1 MLGTFLSSLTKIM
14 IGAYPYWRHSKP
26 STAQRVYFANHSSH
40 LDTMTIWSSLDADL
54 RRVTRP
60 VAAKDYWGKGGI
72 RGIIARDALNVV
84 LIERSGQG
92 EEDPLAPLYEALDQG
107 DSLIIFP
114 EGTRRY
120 EAEPAAF
127 KSGLYH
133 LSRKY
138 PHIEYIPVYLDNTRR
153 SLPKGAL
160 LPLPVSCM
168 ATFGA
173 PLEIDLS
180 ESKEHFLERARQ
192 AVIDLSKPEGALPQD
207 FQYKKEKAADKKEKT
222 LEQTELGQLAEQEVT
237 ASIPIQPVVE
247 ESSPATLSESSQPIT
262 SKKGGEHV

>member
-14 IGAYPYWRHSKP
+14 IGAYAYWRHTTPSKN
-26 STAQRVYFANHSSH
+26 QRVYFANHSSH
-40 LDTMTIWSSLDADL
+40 LDTMAIWSSLDPEL
-54 RRVTRP
+54 RKITRP

-72 RGIIARDALNVV
+72 RGIIAKDALNVV
-84 LIERSGQG
+84 LIERSGNG
-92 EEDPLAPLYEALDQG
+92 EDDPLKPLYEALDQG

-120 EAEPAAF
+120 ETEPTAF

-133 LSRKY
+133 LSRRY
-138 PHIEYIPVYLDNTRR
+138 PHVEYIPVYLANTRR

-173 PLEIDLS
+173 PLEIDLE
-180 ESKEHFLERARQ
+180 ESKEEFLERARQ

-207 FQYKKEKAADKKEKT
+207 SYNRRKLKRGKFRSPDRVNSHISEKATEDTVSTAVGQESHQVEVQPQGEKN
-222 LEQTELGQLAEQEVT
+222 V
-237 ASIPIQPVVE
+237 
-247 ESSPATLSESSQPIT
+247 
-262 SKKGGEHV
+262 

>member
-14 IGAYPYWRHSKP
+14 IGAYAYWRHTKP
-26 STAQRVYFANHSSH
+26 SKTQRVYFANHSSH
-40 LDTMTIWSSLDADL
+40 LDTMAIWSSLDSDL
-54 RRVTRP
+54 RKITRP

-84 LIERSGQG
+84 LIERSGNG
-92 EEDPLAPLYEALDQG
+92 EDDPLKPLYEALDQG

-120 EAEPAAF
+120 EVEPTAF

-133 LSRKY
+133 LSRRY
-138 PHIEYIPVYLDNTRR
+138 PKVEYIPVYLANTRR

-173 PLEIDLS
+173 PLEIDLE
-180 ESKEHFLERARQ
+180 ESKEDFLERARQ
-192 AVIDLSKPEGALPQD
+192 AVIDLSKPEGALPED
-207 FQYKKEKAADKKEKT
+207 SYNRRKLKPGKFRSPIKANHEERNKEESEDV
-222 LEQTELGQLAEQEVT
+222 LAGDT
-237 ASIPIQPVVE
+237 VVE
-247 ESSPATLSESSQPIT
+247 TQERVTEQQ
-262 SKKGGEHV
+262 GERNV